1 MNLTIIGASAG
12 IGLETAKLA
21 LAHGHRVT
29 TLSRTP
35 PPLPATDH
43 LVVQLGS
50 ATQLSDLKTALAG
63 ADAVVISIGKKGKT
77 SDASTLFSATGR
89 MLVQALGELTMRDVP
104 VLAVTGFGAGESG
117 RYHGFWMK
125 LLFRL
130 LLKREYDDKTRFEQ
144 LLTQGTSRW
153 EIVRPGILTNKP
165 ATHRYRALPELQPGM
180 NVGSI
185 ARQDVAEF
193 LLGQVEK
200 PTLLRHYVTLTQ

>member
-1 MNLTIIGASAG
+1 MNITIIGGSAG

-21 LAHGHRVT
+21 LANGHRVI

-35 PPLPATDH
+35 PPLPAADQ

-50 ATQLSDLKTALAG
+50 ATQLSDLKRALAG
-63 ADAVVISIGKKGKT
+63 ADAVVVSIGKKGKT
-77 SDASTLFSATGR
+77 SDAGTLFSATGR
-89 MLVQALGELTMRDVP
+89 VLVQALGELTMLDVP

-125 LLFRL
+125 LMFRL
-130 LLKREYDDKTRFEQ
+130 LLKKEYDDKTRFEE
-144 LLTQGTSRW
+144 LLTQGASRW

-165 ATHRYRALPELQPGM
+165 ATHRYRAFPESQPGM

-185 ARQDVAEF
+185 TRQDVAEF
-193 LLGQVEK
+193 LLQQVEK
-200 PTLLRHYVTLTQ
+200 PTLLQHYVTLTQ

>member
-12 IGLETAKLA
+12 IGLATAKLA

-35 PPLPATDH
+35 PPLPAADH

-50 ATQLSDLKTALAG
+50 ATQLSDLKRALAG
-63 ADAVVISIGKKGKT
+63 ADAVVISIGTKGKT

-89 MLVQALGELTMRDVP
+89 VLVQALGELTMWNVP

-130 LLKREYDDKTRFEQ
+130 LLKKEYDDKTRFEE
-144 LLTQGTSRW
+144 LLTQGISRW
-153 EIVRPGILTNKP
+153 EVVRPGILTNQP
-165 ATHRYRALPELQPGM
+165 ATHRYRVLPELQPGM

-185 ARQDVAEF
+185 ARQDVADF
-193 LLGQVEK
+193 LLQQAEK
-200 PTLLRHYVTLTQ
+200 PTLLQHYVTLTQ